1 MAGYIDKEIEAIKAL
16 LLALEPLPPEVRTS
30 VLEYVLKRLQIALG
44 PFQQTEV
51 STPAPSAD
59 ATLAAVE
66 AETERQ
72 TTPTHIKDFKEKKKP
87 RSAIE
92 MAALVAYY
100 LENVAPP
107 EEHKDRITT
116 KEVGTYFKIAEFPL
130 PGKVQFTLK
139 NAKTA
144 GYLDAVGN
152 GEYKLNAVGY
162 NLVVHSMPRGA
173 GVKVARKRKPAKKAK
188 RPAKKKAKRP
198 AKKK

>member
-1 MAGYIDKEIEAIKAL
+1 MAEHIDKEIEAIKAV

-30 VLEYVLKRLQIALG
+30 VVEYVLRRLQIALG

-100 LENVAPP
+100 LANEAPR
-107 EEHKDRITT
+107 EDRKDRITT
-116 KEVGTYFKIAEFPL
+116 KDIETYFKIAGFRL
-130 PGKVQFTLK
+130 PEKTQFTLA
-139 NAKTA
+139 NAKAA

-162 NLVVHSMPRGA
+162 NLVVHSMPRGTGA
-173 GVKVARKRKPAKKAK
+173 KAAPRRK
-188 RPAKKKAKRP
+188 PAKKKAKPP
-198 AKKK
+198 AKKKE